1 MLDEEGPPVDLA
13 TEPCAA
19 NPRIAVLAAGYQ
31 WKRGGNHRYTIY
43 WGENGL
49 GQTALVVTAKGDSD
63 DAERVIAIR
72 GKGFAQARQPQD
84 AAPTL
89 TEEKDPNAWMQEF
102 QDWLRRMRRQGR
114 GRG

>member
-1 MLDEEGPPVDLA
+1 MLA
-13 TEPCAA
+13 T
-19 NPRIAVLAAGYQ
+19 GYQ
-31 WKRGGNHRYTIY
+31 WKRGDNQRYTIY

-49 GQTALVVTAKGDSD
+49 GQTALVVTAKDDGDESG
-63 DAERVIAIR
+63 RVLAIR
-72 GKGFAQARQPQD
+72 GKGFAQARPAQT
-84 AAPTL
+84 AAPEL